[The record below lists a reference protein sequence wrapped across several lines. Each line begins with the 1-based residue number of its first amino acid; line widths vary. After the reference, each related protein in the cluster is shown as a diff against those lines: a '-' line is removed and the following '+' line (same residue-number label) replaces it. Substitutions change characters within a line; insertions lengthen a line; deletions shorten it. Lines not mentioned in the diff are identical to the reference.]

1 MVGGKSLKNKM
12 KIKLIRTG
20 GFLPVTKA
28 AETEVSLSYKE
39 IDSLLLIIQPDPAAP
54 RIKDGN
60 YYELAVGPRNTPVDL
75 EKVPEEYRELFSK
88 LKKDLKII
96 K

>member
-1 MVGGKSLKNKM
+1 M

-20 GFLPVTKA
+20 GFIPVTKA
-28 AETEVSLSYKE
+28 AEADVAISAREMAG
-39 IDSLLLIIQPDPAAP
+39 LLVIIQQDPAAP

-60 YYELAVGPRNTPVDL
+60 SWELTIGCRSVPVDL
-75 EKVPEEYRELFSK
+75 EKIPDEYKAIFDQ
-88 LKKDLKII
+88 LKNDLKII

>member
-1 MVGGKSLKNKM
+1 M

-20 GFLPVTKA
+20 GFIPITKA
-28 AETEVSLSYKE
+28 AEADVDISAREMAG
-39 IDSLLLIIQPDPAAP
+39 LLEIIQHDPAAP

-60 YYELAVGPRNTPVDL
+60 SWELAVGFRSITVDL
-75 EKVPEEYRELFSK
+75 EKVPDKYKAIFDQ
-88 LKKDLKII
+88 LKNDLKII

>member
-1 MVGGKSLKNKM
+1 M

-20 GFLPVTKA
+20 GFIPVIKA
-28 AETEVSLSYKE
+28 AEADVDISAREMAG
-39 IDSLLLIIQPDPAAP
+39 LLVIIQHDPAAP

-60 YYELAVGPRNTPVDL
+60 SWELTVGCRNVPVDL
-75 EKVPEEYRELFSK
+75 EKVPDEYKAIFDQ
-88 LKKDLKII
+88 LKNDLKII